1 VAGQSQYGNGAS
13 SSSNM
18 GLFWLVLGCAV
29 AFLGSMRLA
38 MSGGGLAAV
47 AAIFVVIGGVMVI
60 RRPVLGIAIYLT
72 TFLFTYPE
80 FLRGSGNFTINNMLG
95 LALLPLMLFGIMRD
109 GSWWITRYRPVV
121 ILGVIVALMIGSSIF
136 YSPGVDVGRDIAAE
150 RALTS
155 SRSQGPALISTR
167 DAGTKFFT
175 RYVFL
180 IFFVFFVRTPR
191 DLKIVAGTIIA
202 CLLLTYLS
210 VSAEAGPLGWGTGRL
225 RVQGEAGF
233 GIYAGRNPN
242 KLAYFALLGLTL
254 LWYGRRAIRSPFM
267 YPFWALATAITF
279 IMIPLTGSRSGL
291 LNLLLFI
298 SIVLLEGK
306 FNYRKVIGLAFV
318 AIFVI
323 VQIGYDLSVVDLFFP
338 EDIANRLTRFDVRTE
353 ALEMGLEAQGSAE
366 GRIQTAQSALRVFSY
381 HPLVGV
387 GIGNFNFER
396 AILDPFG
403 TMGPPHNSYLWALA
417 EGGILTFGLFLAFFA
432 YLWRAIRDIEW
443 EYEARFGDLRLGW
456 LVSAM
461 RTMLIGFMFY
471 SFFADM
477 WHHVMF
483 YIVMGLMI
491 STIRVHQVYA
501 ETGQVP
507 KAFTLGRTFKRPD
520 PDAPI

>member
-298 SIVLLEGK
+298 SIVLLE
-306 FNYRKVIGLAFV
+306 
-318 AIFVI
+318 
-323 VQIGYDLSVVDLFFP
+323 
-338 EDIANRLTRFDVRTE
+338 NRLTRFDVRTE